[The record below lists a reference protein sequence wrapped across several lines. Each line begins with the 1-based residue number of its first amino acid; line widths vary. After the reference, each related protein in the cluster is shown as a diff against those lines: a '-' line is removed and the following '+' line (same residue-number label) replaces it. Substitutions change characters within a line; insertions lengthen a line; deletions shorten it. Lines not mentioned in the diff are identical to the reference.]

1 MHVAVIGAGM
11 SGLAAAL
18 HLAEAGVEVTVLDPR
33 PAVGGMVRTS
43 TFAGRQVDE
52 AADAFLVRTPAALHL
67 ARRVGLG
74 AELVHPA
81 VRKAHVWHDGA
92 LHPFP
97 PQVMGV
103 PTDIEAAAESGLLTP
118 DGLARL
124 RRDLTDAATPL
135 PAEDVTIADAIGERI
150 GPEALALLVDPLVGG
165 INAGDTARQSL
176 AAVVPQLDAA
186 RRDPDHASLIEAC
199 RAQVSRARAA
209 GADPAAPIFAAP
221 DGGMA
226 RLPHAVA
233 EAAVATGRVELRLG
247 QTVEAIDR
255 GPRLVVSG
263 GDDIAPD
270 GVVVATPGHVAARLL
285 ATAAPDAAARLG
297 QVDHVSVAFIRLALR
312 VEDVATVLD
321 GSGLLVPRRSG
332 LAVTACSWASSK
344 WERLR
349 PEHGDGTVVLR
360 AAVGRDGDQAALGL
374 ADDDLVGL
382 VVDELTPILGLRG
395 GPVEADVVRWDDAF
409 PQYRPG
415 PPRPGRGHRG
425 RAGEGRADGRRRR
438 HAPAGRGHPRLR
450 GRCSVGRRA
459 GAGSP
464 PTAAP
469 RLTRPGTGGA
479 RSGPALERSTRWA
492 RLTRPGQRH
501 PRPVRVRPA
510 QGGAW
515 RATFG
520 DAFGHVAY

>member
-1 MHVAVIGAGM
+1 MHVAVVGAGM

-18 HLAEAGVEVTVLDPR
+18 HLAEAGVEVTVVDPR
-33 PAVGGMVRTS
+33 PSVGGMIRTS
-43 TFAGRQVDE
+43 TFAGREVDE

-81 VRKAHVWHDGA
+81 MRRAHVWHDGA

-97 PQVMGV
+97 AQVMGV
-103 PTDIEAAAESGLLTP
+103 PTDIEGASESGLLTA

-135 PAEDVTIADAIGERI
+135 PADDVDIATAVGGRI

-186 RRDPDHASLIEAC
+186 RRDPEHASLIEAC
-199 RAQVSRARAA
+199 RAQVDRARAA
-209 GADPAAPIFAAP
+209 GADPAAPVFAAP

-226 RLPHAVA
+226 RLPRAVA
-233 EAAVATGRVELRLG
+233 EAALATGRVELRLG

-270 GVVVATPGHVAARLL
+270 GVVVATPGHVAARVL
-285 ATAAPDAAARLG
+285 ATAAPDAATILDG
-297 QVDHVSVAFIRLALR
+297 VDHVSVAFVRLAVR
-312 VEDVATVLD
+312 PDDVGIVLD
-321 GSGLLVPRRSG
+321 GSGMLVPRRSG

-349 PEHGDGTVVLR
+349 PEHGDGSVVLR
-360 AAVGRDGDQAALGL
+360 AAVGRDGDQGALGI
-374 ADDDLVGL
+374 DDEELITL
-382 VVDELTPILGLRG
+382 VVDELRQILGLRA
-395 GPVEADVVRWDDAF
+395 GPVEADVARWDDAF

-415 PPRPGRGHRG
+415 HLDRVAAMEAALAAAAPTVVVAGMHLRGVG
-425 RAGEGRADGRRRR
+425 IPACVAGAQSAAEKVLGALRRRL
-438 HAPAGRGHPRLR
+438 P
-450 GRCSVGRRA
+450 S
-459 GAGSP
+459 
-464 PTAAP
+464 
-469 RLTRPGTGGA
+469 
-479 RSGPALERSTRWA
+479 
-492 RLTRPGQRH
+492 
-501 PRPVRVRPA
+501 
-510 QGGAW
+510 
-515 RATFG
+515 
-520 DAFGHVAY
+520 